1 MPSAAGI
8 TAAGSFLG
16 GVGNVAGA
24 LRKPDKQEVVRP
36 DPFKGALST
45 GSYWMGGGQLR
56 TTTGD
61 VIAQERDLRGRLGA
75 LAQTVKPGF
84 SQARQAL
91 SSMFGAGRQQAVG
104 TLRANLS
111 QRGLLG
117 ASFANDQ
124 IAQLESEFKL
134 KEALA
139 ISETYQMEFDKT
151 LATLQAEGMLKE
163 QQAARELAELG
174 IATDFLRDV
183 NQITSKQSTALAE
196 LAGDQALRAAGM
208 DPDSLDLP
216 PPPPTAAPLN
226 DWRAVFGRGGRGG
239 GSQAREGGGMRDRTA
254 GRGAPGRG
262 GFGRDSSNFGH

>member
-1 MPSAAGI
+1 MPKEI
-8 TAAGSFLG
+8 TAAGSLLT
-16 GVGNVAGA
+16 GVGNVAGS
-24 LRKPDKQEVVRP
+24 LRKPPKQQDPVRP

-91 SSMFGAGRQQAVG
+91 SAMFGAGRQQAVG

-151 LATLQAEGMLKE
+151 LATLTAEGQLKE

-216 PPPPTAAPLN
+216 PPAPAAGQPGQQSTRPIYGTSGSSPQQPK
-226 DWRAVFGRGGRGG
+226 WVQAFGRGG
-239 GSQAREGGGMRDRTA
+239 
-254 GRGAPGRG
+254 
-262 GFGRDSSNFGH
+262 

>member
-1 MPSAAGI
+1 MPKEI
-8 TAAGSFLG
+8 TAAGSLLT
-16 GVGNVAGA
+16 GVGNVAGS
-24 LRKPDKQEVVRP
+24 LRKPPKQQDPVRP

-151 LATLQAEGMLKE
+151 LATLTAEGQLKE

-216 PPPPTAAPLN
+216 PPAPAAGQPGQQSARPVYGQSRSSPQQPK
-226 DWRAVFGRGGRGG
+226 WAQAFGRGG
-239 GSQAREGGGMRDRTA
+239 
-254 GRGAPGRG
+254 
-262 GFGRDSSNFGH
+262 